1 MEQGPYEPQR
11 CLQHWR
17 SKGKASAQ
25 QKSCWPNGTMF
36 GSFRNRANLVP
47 NKIRFFAACYKA
59 EPPQFRSARKQKL
72 RKFIFDF
79 LLDER

>member
-1 MEQGPYEPQR
+1 
-11 CLQHWR
+11 
-17 SKGKASAQ
+17 
-25 QKSCWPNGTMF
+25 MF

-59 EPPQFRSARKQKL
+59 EPPQFRGACKQKL